1 MHTSMA
7 FVPAGE
13 PVPDVGRV
21 VDVQRPLTMVTAD
34 RVAWIR

>member
-13 PVPDVGRV
+13 PVPAIGDL
-21 VDVQRPLTMVTAD
+21 VDVQRPLITTLVD
-34 RVAWIR
+34 ELVWR